1 MIYYVKGLWWS
12 LVGARRSTQTLQ
24 NTYATAVAVR
34 MRPPRNPFTCPHSCL
49 LLASCTVW
57 CRSCSPLCCCFCS
70 S

>member
-34 MRPPRNPFTCPHSCL
+34 MRPPKPVHLSSF
-49 LLASCTVW
+49 LLASCFLHCVV
-57 CRSCSPLCCCFCS
+57 SQLQPPLLLLLLFF
-70 S
+70 